1 MKTTFKIIAM
11 FMTLLVLGCSSGSDE
26 EETEIDLYGNWFGV
40 FDGDDT
46 GTFGVYI
53 YPDGLTTGSAT
64 SYNLQGTFSIN
75 GNTGTSGKITAV
87 IETEGNGR
95 NFTGQFTS
103 DSGSGTWKSDQE
115 GTSGTWHTTKKE

>member
-11 FMTLLVLGCSSGSDE
+11 FMTLLVVGCSSGSDE
-26 EETEIDLYGNWFGV
+26 DETEIDLYGNWFGV
-40 FDGDDT
+40 YDGDDS

-53 YPDGLTTGSAT
+53 YPDGKVTGSAT
-64 SYNLQGTFSIN
+64 SFNLQGTFSIN
-75 GNTGTSGKITAV
+75 GNTATSGKITAV
-87 IETEGNGR
+87 IETTGDGR
-95 NFTGQFTS
+95 SFTGQFSS